1 MLKKLL
7 NNKKGTAE
15 VIGSVMFIVILLFF
29 FTSVYLWH
37 DAAVKD
43 MNDLQVRRMNAG
55 MEVVFSGGSANITAH
70 GSEVVLSRIWIIVNS
85 NDNDNNKHAYAD
97 LEASNIHL
105 KAGIPIQVKFD
116 GGSITD
122 GKIGVTANSDVIT
135 LHYSANNVAS
145 IKVLNTLGI
154 VS

>member
-43 MNDLQVRRMNAG
+43 MNDL
-55 MEVVFSGGSANITAH
+55 
-70 GSEVVLSRIWIIVNS
+70 
-85 NDNDNNKHAYAD
+85 
-97 LEASNIHL
+97 
-105 KAGIPIQVKFD
+105 
-116 GGSITD
+116 
-122 GKIGVTANSDVIT
+122 
-135 LHYSANNVAS
+135 
-145 IKVLNTLGI
+145 
-154 VS
+154 

>member
-43 MNDLQVRRMNAG
+43 MNDLQVQRMNAG

-70 GSEVVLSRIWIIVNS
+70 GSEVVLSRIWIISDS
-85 NDNDNNKHAYAD
+85 NDHAYAD
-97 LEASNIHL
+97 LEALDIHL
-105 KAGIPIQVKFD
+105 KAGIPFQVKFD

-122 GKIGVTANSDVIT
+122 GKIGVTPNSDGIT
-135 LHYSANNVAS
+135 LHYPANKVAS
-145 IKVLNTLGI
+145 LKVLNTLGI

>member
-1 MLKKLL
+1 LKKLL

-70 GSEVVLSRIWIIVNS
+70 GSEVVLSRIWIITDS
-85 NDNDNNKHAYAD
+85 NDHAYAD
-97 LEASNIHL
+97 LEASNIHM
-105 KAGIPIQVKFD
+105 KAGIPISVKFAVD
-116 GGSITD
+116 GSISN
-122 GKIGVTANSDVIT
+122 GKIDATFDSINNIIN
-135 LHYSANNVAS
+135 LHYPANKVAS